1 MTALEV
7 YVVGLAYK
15 GLQIYVRWSLL
26 RLVVVCP
33 VVKKVS
39 SLSHMYCPHAQKEKE
54 TKAVVTDQALPASLT
69 ARIHLSSSPLPPT
82 TRGAFCSDERFSV
95 AWTSAMFLALR
106 SVIAF
111 LRR

>member
-39 SLSHMYCPHAQKEKE
+39 SVSYVLPTCPERKGNKSRGHRSGF
-54 TKAVVTDQALPASLT
+54 AS
-69 ARIHLSSSPLPPT
+69 IPDGPHPPLLFT
-82 TRGAFCSDERFSV
+82 VAANNTRCLLF
-95 AWTSAMFLALR
+95 
-106 SVIAF
+106 
-111 LRR
+111 